1 MENETYEHE
10 KNYSEIGEKYIYGLD
25 QLTLDGKWWH
35 KCAFERKLKIIYD
48 INIFNSMTCIYNNK
62 VNHIDKFNL
71 LHDIL
76 NPSKHTKYIN
86 SHYSPIL
93 HGCVNT
99 RKGKSKFNNFRILL
113 YIVCSFTI
121 FIRSMITTLKHK

>member
-1 MENETYEHE
+1 
-10 KNYSEIGEKYIYGLD
+10 
-25 QLTLDGKWWH
+25 
-35 KCAFERKLKIIYD
+35 
-48 INIFNSMTCIYNNK
+48 MTCIYNNK